1 MKKMKSKTVALL
13 IMIVLLAVNSGLLF
27 SYYSFYL
34 SDRMITDLTEAK
46 NQNYNSL
53 YAIAKTIDGK
63 NLDDSIK
70 VIKSY
75 TKENGGYVTLKD
87 SKKNVIYTN
96 KKESDKLF
104 SSTIIIYINDN
115 EYELTYSRIS
125 MLPGMKLIRNFI
137 VYEIILVST
146 SVIIAFFV
154 SSKKLIDPIETIT
167 KDINDYKYGKR
178 PYKRKMPKK
187 MQRIQNTFVDMVDS
201 LEIEKDYQNQIIAS
215 ISHDIK
221 TPLTSVIGY
230 ADRLKNKNLTE
241 DKKIKYIDKIYNKAF
256 LIKEILEEFD
266 DYQSC
271 NLKETLKFDNIS
283 IKELCNNIK
292 KDFEE
297 ELNDKKIV
305 LEITSNCDDK
315 VISVD
320 VVKLRRVFSNIITN
334 SVTHFKGKQGVINV
348 LISYK
353 RNFFKFEVADNGG
366 GIANARDIK
375 KIFEPLYTTDPSRKI
390 PGLGLSIC
398 KQIVSAHDGRIYA
411 ENNDIGGLSIIFILP
426 GSFNKI

>member
-13 IMIVLLAVNSGLLF
+13 IIIVLLAVNSGLLF

-167 KDINDYKYGKR
+167 KDITDYKYGKR

-297 ELNDKKIV
+297 ELNDKKIA

-348 LISYK
+348 VISYK

-375 KIFEPLYTTDPSRKI
+375 RIFEPLYTTDPSRKI

-398 KQIVSAHDGRIYA
+398 KQIVSAHEGRIYA

>member
-13 IMIVLLAVNSGLLF
+13 IIIVLLAVNSGLLF

-34 SDRMITDLTEAK
+34 SDRMITDLTDAK

-271 NLKETLKFDNIS
+271 NLKETLKFDNIC

-297 ELNDKKIV
+297 ELNDKKIA
-305 LEITSNCDDK
+305 LKITSDCDDK
-315 VISVD
+315 AISVD

-348 LISYK
+348 VISYK

-366 GIANARDIK
+366 GIANASDIK
-375 KIFEPLYTTDPSRKI
+375 RIFEPLYTTDPSRKI

-411 ENNDIGGLSIIFILP
+411 ENNNIGGLSIIFILP
-426 GSFNKI
+426 GSFNKV

>member
-13 IMIVLLAVNSGLLF
+13 IIIVLLAVNSGLLF

-53 YAIAKTIDGK
+53 YTIAKTIDGK

-104 SSTIIIYINDN
+104 SSTIIIYINDD

>member
-13 IMIVLLAVNSGLLF
+13 IIIVLLAVNSGLLF

-297 ELNDKKIV
+297 ELNDKKIA
-305 LEITSNCDDK
+305 LKITSNCDDK

-366 GIANARDIK
+366 GIANASDIK
-375 KIFEPLYTTDPSRKI
+375 RIFEPLYTTDPSRKI

-411 ENNDIGGLSIIFILP
+411 ENNNIGGLSIIFILP
-426 GSFNKI
+426 GSFNKV

>member
-13 IMIVLLAVNSGLLF
+13 IIIVLLAVNSGLLF

-104 SSTIIIYINDN
+104 SSTIIIYINDD

-271 NLKETLKFDNIS
+271 NLKETLKFDNIC

-297 ELNDKKIV
+297 ELNDKKIA
-305 LEITSNCDDK
+305 LKITSDCDDK
-315 VISVD
+315 AISVD

-348 LISYK
+348 VISYK

-366 GIANARDIK
+366 GIANASDIK
-375 KIFEPLYTTDPSRKI
+375 RIFEPLYTTDPSRKI

-398 KQIVSAHDGRIYA
+398 KQIVSAHEGRIYA
-411 ENNDIGGLSIIFILP
+411 ENNNIGGLSIIFILP
-426 GSFNKI
+426 GSFNKV

>member
-13 IMIVLLAVNSGLLF
+13 IIIVLLAVNSGLLF

-53 YAIAKTIDGK
+53 YTIAKTIDGK

-87 SKKNVIYTN
+87 SKKNIIYTN

-104 SSTIIIYINDN
+104 SSTIIIYINDD

-411 ENNDIGGLSIIFILP
+411 ENNNIGGLSIIFILP

>member
-13 IMIVLLAVNSGLLF
+13 IIIVLLAVNSGLLF

-34 SDRMITDLTEAK
+34 SDRMITDLTDAK

-53 YAIAKTIDGK
+53 YTIAKTIDGK

-104 SSTIIIYINDN
+104 SSTIIIYINDD

-271 NLKETLKFDNIS
+271 NLKETLKFDNIC

-348 LISYK
+348 VISYK